1 MSTRIAAALLWPAD
15 PATARPPFWGDD
27 QGRIFVGAFPDGA
40 EGLRC
45 SPVAAHI
52 NRVQTLVHAEYA
64 FAQVVTPETNLL
76 ELSSEFYPD
85 PWARP
90 PLPTEMIDIQT
101 LRVDTD
107 AGVWILHCGY
117 GPRSRQWFVKG
128 QPVRYVSEEAW
139 MQGADRD

>member
-1 MSTRIAAALLWPAD
+1 MIAAALLWPAD

-27 QGRIFVGAFPDGA
+27 QGRIFVGEFPAGV

-45 SPVAAHI
+45 SPVAAQF
-52 NRVQTLVHAEYA
+52 NRVETPITTEMR
-64 FAQVVTPETNLL
+64 AQVVTPETNLL